1 MLQTKQRF
9 HRTDARLQLTSRK
22 EEKHIF
28 DLSELVPL
36 EAYEENIIE

>member
-1 MLQTKQRF
+1 MVQTTQRL

-36 EAYEENIIE
+36 EAYEENIME